1 MFLTHIYTFG
11 LESYNQPSP
20 SPTES
25 PTRTQH
31 VNHKYVIRPAKS
43 CPLRLRPISTPKGAA
58 KLAGLRPPASL
69 APANLAAPIPTH
81 PHCRRS
87 ESRLIS
93 LFLDRKSLGLAPHL
107 ELRGEQFEL
116 RVANQWGRDC
126 GNLSFALCLMA
137 PALLC

>member
-1 MFLTHIYTFG
+1 MFTPLDSNLII
-11 LESYNQPSP
+11 SRARPQPSHRHEP
-20 SPTES
+20 K
-25 PTRTQH
+25 TRKPQIRDPAR
-31 VNHKYVIRPAKS
+31 YVLSSQTTSNLYAKG
-43 CPLRLRPISTPKGAA
+43 RRQAR
-58 KLAGLRPPASL
+58 RPPASL